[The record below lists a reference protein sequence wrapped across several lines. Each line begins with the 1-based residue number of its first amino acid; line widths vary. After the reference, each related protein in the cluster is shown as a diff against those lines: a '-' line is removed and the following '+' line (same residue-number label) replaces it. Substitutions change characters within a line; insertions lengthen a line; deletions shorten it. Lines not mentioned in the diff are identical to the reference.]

1 MTPRGANLV
10 KASFRI
16 GVAWKSQ
23 VQPRDALQHRLGAVE
38 LAGRSFRAA
47 AARGPT
53 LGAISQ
59 VLLQLSGTATGR
71 TPTDTRSISSNRYIY
86 PEVKESWSS
95 YLWGDITKLCIEI
108 ATCLC
113 TGFLMPGTE
122 RQLSR

>member
-1 MTPRGANLV
+1 M

-38 LAGRSFRAA
+38 LAGLSFRAA

-53 LGAISQ
+53 L
-59 VLLQLSGTATGR
+59 VLQSSGTATGR
-71 TPTDTRSISSNRYIY
+71 TSTGIRSISSNRYIY

-108 ATCLC
+108 ATCVYVLI
-113 TGFLMPGTE
+113 
-122 RQLSR
+122 S